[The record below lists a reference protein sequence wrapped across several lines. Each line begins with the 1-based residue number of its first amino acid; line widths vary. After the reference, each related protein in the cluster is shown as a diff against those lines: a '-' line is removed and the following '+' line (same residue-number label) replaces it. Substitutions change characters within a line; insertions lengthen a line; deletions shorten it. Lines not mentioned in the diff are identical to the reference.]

1 MLDESR
7 QALKGHQTLLNQLD
21 VMLALQDKMN
31 TRVHESWKTQ
41 NFQWYRAIWTECAE
55 TLDHYGWKWWKKQTP
70 DRDQV
75 CMELVDIWHF
85 GLSILLLDGAIL
97 SELLSDL
104 AEPDVSSDDF
114 RELLEDFTAA
124 TLTTKG
130 FDLLKFRRL
139 MAAVDMSMDDLY
151 CQYIGKNVLNFFRQ
165 DHGYKDGSYHKV
177 WQGRE
182 DNEHLVEALSTLDP
196 ARDDFSDALYAEL
209 ESRYPQPS

>member
-7 QALKGHQTLLNQLD
+7 AALKGQETVLNQFNA
-21 VMLALQDKMN
+21 MLELQDKMN
-31 TRVHESWKTQ
+31 TRVHPDWKNQ

-55 TLDHYGWKWWKKQTP
+55 TMDHYGWKWWKKQTP

-85 GLSILLLDGAIL
+85 GLSILLLEGAIL
-97 SELLSDL
+97 SDLLKDL
-104 AEPDVSSDDF
+104 VEPDVESDQF
-114 RELLEDFTAA
+114 RELLEDFTAS
-124 TLTTKG
+124 TLNTKG
-130 FDLLKFRRL
+130 FDLRGFRRM

-165 DHGYKDGSYHKV
+165 DHGYKEGSYHKV

-182 DNEHLVEALSTLDP
+182 DNEHLVEVLAQLDP
-196 ARDDFSDALYAEL
+196 VREDFADALYAEL
-209 ESRYPQPS
+209 ESRYPTN